1 MAFFSQVQKNSWSIV
16 MESVVPSDSGNYTC
30 VAENKYGSIDHTY
43 QLDIAGEFTCFP
55 HLRYPCLFLSLLLV
69 KSVFETNLLCQSAQ

>member
-30 VAENKYGSIDHTY
+30 VVENKHGSINHTN
-43 QLDIAGEFTCFP
+43 QLDVVDIGSPVFFTFDI
-55 HLRYPCLFLSLLLV
+55 HAYSCLLHARCRIS
-69 KSVFETNLLCQSAQ
+69 